1 MCYPDTAFKYL
12 QPSQRFS
19 PNLSNISCTASKK
32 SIQSLFQVDFFF
44 SFVSCWKLICRSHR
58 QSSSASVLHLVVKSM
73 MHLCTDRKDKINIS
87 DSDRSLKVH
96 KLVNIWWYDENKT
109 SSLNFFSLVPLKHT
123 VYFPCWI
130 FASN

>member
-44 SFVSCWKLICRSHR
+44 SFVSCRKLICRSHR

-73 MHLCTDRKDKINIS
+73 THLCTDCKDKINIS

-96 KLVNIWWYDENKT
+96 KLVNIRWYDENKT

-123 VYFPCWI
+123 VYFPLLDFCK
-130 FASN
+130 